1 MTLKKGWR
9 NKIAEMAFLAVEH
22 LETRILAM
30 VRLEYSRFGS
40 GFSGRHF
47 LFGEKKK
54 KKSVDFKGRL
64 A

>member
-1 MTLKKGWR
+1 MTLKKDCR

-22 LETRILAM
+22 LESRIFTTVCPAYFCL
-30 VRLEYSRFGS
+30 GS
-40 GFSGRHF
+40 GLSGRTF
-47 LFGEKKK
+47 SFGEKKK

>member
-1 MTLKKGWR
+1 
-9 NKIAEMAFLAVEH
+9 MAFLAVEH

-40 GFSGRHF
+40 GFSGKHF

>member
-1 MTLKKGWR
+1 
-9 NKIAEMAFLAVEH
+9 MALLAVEH
-22 LETRILAM
+22 FETGILATIHL
-30 VRLEYSRFGS
+30 VYSRFGS

-47 LFGEKKK
+47 SFYEKKK

>member
-1 MTLKKGWR
+1 
-9 NKIAEMAFLAVEH
+9 MAFLAVEH
-22 LETRILAM
+22 LEACILAM
-30 VRLEYSRFGS
+30 VRPAYSRFGS

-47 LFGEKKK
+47 SFGEKKK